1 MEALKKVDL
10 QRVSA
15 DYDREADVMYLRF
28 GDDLPGFGDDGD
40 DDIILRF
47 ADADGAPSGAT
58 IIGYAALGWHDR
70 NDRLAEIVSRHLGIR
85 PAEVSQALSAVHL

>member
-10 QRVSA
+10 QSVSA

-28 GDDLPGFGDDGD
+28 GDEQPGFGDDGD
-40 DDIILRF
+40 DDVILRF

-58 IIGYAALGWHDR
+58 IIGYAELGWHDR
-70 NDRLAEIVSRHLGIR
+70 KDRLAEIVARHLGVR
-85 PAEVSQALSAVHL
+85 PAEVSQALAAAHM